1 MTSPL
6 HAALTAHRLRL
17 LSAAGAIASIVSLT
31 RLGSGPGACPAWLCC
46 LLIGATYLIFCLSYW
61 QRHQE
66 KQRLLQATSI
76 TTEQPAA
83 DTVLIAYASQTGYAQ
98 QLAHQT
104 AASLQQAGLA
114 VALCTLNQLSAET
127 LTQYG
132 KILFVVSTTGEG
144 DAPDQASL
152 FCRRMLPQ
160 HRDLSHLH
168 YAVLALG
175 DRHYT
180 RYCAFGHQLRHWL
193 AHQQAQALFDLVEVD
208 NGDEAA
214 LRHWQHHLGHISGHT
229 GLADWST
236 PAYGAWILRD
246 RHLLNP
252 GSLGQP
258 VFHLRLMPP
267 AGSSWQAGDIA
278 EIGPGELPGSGVTSA
293 AQALPSREYSIASL
307 PSDGGLEL
315 VVRQMRHPDGRL
327 GTGSGWLTG
336 QVQPGQA
343 VALRVRSNPSFHTP
357 LSPGPLLLIGN
368 GTGIAGLRAHLK
380 ARAAAGLAD
389 NWLVFGERQR
399 AYDYFFQTEVE
410 EWLRQGTLSRLDLCF
425 SRDQAQRRY
434 VQHALLE
441 QAAEVKR
448 WAERGA
454 TILVCGSLHG
464 MAAGVHAA
472 LLSILGETLLDTL
485 MQTGRYRRDV
495 Y

>member
-6 HAALTAHRLRL
+6 NTAFTAHHLHL
-17 LSAAGAIASIVSLT
+17 LSAAGAIASIASLT
-31 RLGSGPGACPAWLCC
+31 QLDSGPGACPAWLCG
-46 LLIGATYLIFCLSYW
+46 LLVGATYLIFCLSYW
-61 QRHQE
+61 RQYQE
-66 KQRLLQATSI
+66 QQHPLQIASAT
-76 TTEQPAA
+76 TDQPVT
-83 DTVLIAYASQTGYAQ
+83 DIVLIAYASQTGYAQ
-98 QLAHQT
+98 QLAHLT
-104 AASLQQAGLA
+104 AASLQQAGLT
-114 VALCTLNQLSAET
+114 VALRTLNQLSAEA
-127 LTQYG
+127 LTQYC

-152 FCRRMLPQ
+152 FCRRILPQ
-160 HRDLSHLH
+160 QQDLSHLH

-175 DRHYT
+175 DRHYS
-180 RYCAFGHQLRHWL
+180 RYCAFGHQLRQWL

-214 LRHWQHHLGHISGHT
+214 LRHWQHHLNHISGDT

-252 GSLGQP
+252 GSAGQP
-258 VFHLRLMPP
+258 VFHLQLIPP
-267 AGSSWQAGDIA
+267 AGSNWQAGDIA

-293 AQALPSREYSIASL
+293 VQTLPSREYSIASL

-315 VVRQMRHPDGRL
+315 AVRQMRHPDGRL
-327 GTGSGWLTG
+327 GTGSGWLTE

-343 VALRVRSNPSFHTP
+343 IALRVRSNPSFHTP
-357 LSPGPLLLIGN
+357 LSPDPLLLIGN

-399 AYDYFFQTEVE
+399 AHDYFFQTEVE
-410 EWLRQGTLSRLDLCF
+410 HWLRQGTLSRLDLCF
-425 SRDQAQRRY
+425 SRDQTQRRY

-441 QAAEVKR
+441 QTAEVKR

-485 MQTGRYRRDV
+485 TQTGRYRRDV